1 MAKAC
6 VYAPKRGTELFYKL
20 KKLYGYEK
28 AWDIYG
34 IAISSRFQNNNKS
47 TLSLDKEGVPS
58 FESLM
63 NNSYIKNFIGKSGEV
78 KNLQQQYPAVE
89 DTLDNYKLA
98 LEQAKNFN
106 KNNSNFIATIEYK
119 DDKLQVTIAERNS
132 ELEEKFKNQ
141 YASFKL
147 NERLANILTKQGI
160 TIGNLTEVE
169 TKAGRVGVT
178 DLSAANRIAHNAVQ
192 LIRIANNM
200 EGHGAISE
208 EFSHVLIASMRN
220 SPLVQRALSKLMN
233 ENTAKVII
241 GEEEYNKLV
250 EFYGDRPDVQE
261 LIAEEALG
269 QLLEKNLL
277 DHELN
282 TGDTLFDRLVKHIRA
297 EYKDADADAII
308 EAIHEANTIAS
319 ELAKTVN
326 DNMSISLSE
335 AKHREVQFNKLSDKV
350 EANMQILK
358 DAVATEAKR
367 KLITANLEVKGKASA
382 LVENLQ
388 NLMIDG
394 DPISGIVT
402 YAQNVLEDF
411 KSAQNSLSNID
422 SSDLNTAFNTL
433 RRVRT
438 ILQSY
443 APFINSMN
451 KLALEEKEDLQNVT
465 DDKGLMTLYD
475 MINSMNSLSN
485 QLGVLYMEKAVPSFA
500 AFIKPILGDK
510 IQLKMNDADSVRTIE
525 EMLNTA
531 EGDISLLDRWLDG
544 MGDSSDILLRTFDKV
559 VKNAK
564 DKARMQSLKEI
575 KQIQTLMLEAEKAGI
590 TSFDWI
596 YEKDSEGNLT
606 GNYVSEYN
614 VGQYL
619 KDEKAMRESLDKKY
633 GINPSGE
640 EAKKKIAERRNWY
653 NTHSRMIIVGV
664 NKRVRKPG
672 VMYKNSAYS
681 SIMNNSTKAKLFKDI
696 MSLKTAMDKRYNSGN
711 IYSNRAIQCRKDGV
725 QRFMD
730 SMSSASNIL
739 TQIKENI
746 KAEIVEKPDD
756 DQIFGNNSRKG
767 LTDFSGREFLSLP
780 KLYTTRLENPNELST
795 DIFKSLM
802 LYSISSNEY
811 QQLDNIVDALETG
824 RVLASENRKTKV
836 TRGSMPIQERFNSM
850 GMSFINNI
858 FTPVGSTNM
867 DAKLNDFFESQ
878 IYGKYLKDS
887 GYAEV
892 FGNKVNYNKLTSV
905 VLKCTSLAQMGF
917 NFLANI
923 ANVTTGIG
931 MQNIEA
937 AANQYFS
944 VKDLASADATYTSL
958 LPALTAEM
966 GSRIKTNKL
975 SLFDELFDV
984 KQDFKNASSQ
994 TKSWVR
1000 LILGERLAYLGQDCG
1015 DHWLY
1020 NRTAIAMAKKEHL
1033 FKNGK
1038 DMGSVWDNLK
1048 TREAGAAKE
1057 MYVEEGYTYKD
1068 GREFTATDFARKI
1081 AHVNQRLFGIYNQ
1094 DDQNAAKRVI
1104 LGRMCLQYRNWI
1116 KPQFNARFMKGQ
1128 FNLDTHTWEEGYFRT
1143 CGRLIADCV
1152 KAGNVAVLNWDK
1164 LNETEKSNVVRA
1176 LTEVLQYAAVWML
1189 ANLVQ
1194 WPDDK
1199 DRPWCTQM
1207 AEYLA
1212 KRSEHELGNLCPSLT
1227 MANEILTTVQK
1238 PAACLSAVQA
1248 TSNFLWACVYPPMWN
1263 NEKQSGT
1270 FEGHSDLYAR
1280 FFKLP
1285 LPGISQY
1292 RSMDRFLND
1301 LDNSIQFY
1309 SRASY

>member
-6 VYAPKRGTELFYKL
+6 VFAPKKGTELFYKL
-20 KKLYGYEK
+20 KQLYGYEK

-34 IAISSRFQNNNKS
+34 IAISSRFQKDNKS
-47 TLSLDKEGVPS
+47 TLSLNEEGVPS

-63 NNSYIKNFIGKSGEV
+63 NNSYIKEFIGKAGEI
-78 KNLQQQYPAVE
+78 KNLQEQFKAVD
-89 DTLDNYKLA
+89 DTIDNYKLA
-98 LEQAKNFN
+98 LDDANNFN
-106 KNNSNFIATIEYK
+106 KNNPDFIATIEYK
-119 DDKLQVTIAERNS
+119 DDKLQVTIAERNAA
-132 ELEEKFKNQ
+132 LEEKFKNQ

-147 NERLANILTKQGI
+147 NERLASILVNQGI
-160 TIGNLTEVE
+160 TIGNLTEAEV
-169 TKAGRVGVT
+169 KAGRVGVT
-178 DLSAANRIAHNAVQ
+178 DLNVAN
-192 LIRIANNM
+192 RIANNM
-200 EGHGAISE
+200 VQLIRVANNMEGYGAISE
-208 EFSHVLIASMRN
+208 EFSHLLIESMRK
-220 SPLVQRALSKLMN
+220 SPLVQRAISKLGD
-233 ENTAKVII
+233 EKVAKAII
-241 GEEEYNKLV
+241 GEDEYNNLR
-250 EFYGDRPDVQE
+250 EFYGDRPDIQE
-261 LIAEEALG
+261 ILAEEALG

-277 DHELN
+277 DTELH
-282 TGDTLFDRLVKHIRA
+282 TGTPIFDRLIKQIRA

-308 EAIHEANTIAS
+308 AAINEANTIAS
-319 ELAKTVN
+319 TIAKTVK
-326 DNMSISLSE
+326 DDMTISMSDIKRQDL
-335 AKHREVQFNKLSDKV
+335 QFNRLSDRV
-350 EANMQILK
+350 EANMKILK
-358 DAVATEAKR
+358 DAIATEAKR
-367 KLITANLEVKGKASA
+367 NLITQNKDVKAKASN
-382 LVENLQ
+382 LVEALQ
-388 NLMIDG
+388 DLMVDG
-394 DPISGIVT
+394 DPIDGIVT
-402 YAQNVLEDF
+402 YAENVLEDF
-411 KSAQNSLSNID
+411 KEAQTSLNEVNTQNI
-422 SSDLNTAFNTL
+422 SDAFNTL
-433 RRVRT
+433 RRTRT

-443 APFINSMN
+443 APFIKAMN
-451 KLALEEKEDLQNVT
+451 ELALAEKEELQDVT
-465 DDKGLMTLYD
+465 DDKGLITLYD
-475 MINSMNSLSN
+475 MITNMNALSN
-485 QLGVLYMEKAVPSFA
+485 QLGVLYMKKAVPAFA
-500 AFIKPILGDK
+500 AFIKPILGDR
-510 IQLKMNDADSVRTIE
+510 IQLNMNDDSSVKTVE
-525 EMLNTA
+525 EMLTTS

-564 DKARMQSLKEI
+564 DKARIASLREI
-575 KQIQTLMLEAEKAGI
+575 KQIQNLMLEAENKGI
-590 TSFDWI
+590 TSFDWM

-614 VGQYL
+614 IGQYL
-619 KDEKAMRESLDKKY
+619 KDEKAMRAALDKKY
-633 GINPSGE
+633 GVNPSGE
-640 EAKKKIAERRNWY
+640 AMTKKIAERRNWY
-653 NTHSRMIIVGV
+653 NTHSRMVDVG
-664 NKRVRKPG
+664 NGKRVRRPG
-672 VMYKNSAYS
+672 ASYKNSAYT
-681 SIMNNSTKAKLFKDI
+681 SIMNNANKASIFKKVI
-696 MSLKTAMDKRYNSGN
+696 ELKNSMDARYNSGG
-711 IYSNRAIQCRKDGV
+711 IYGNRAIQCRKDGV

-730 SMSSASNIL
+730 SMSSASNIF
-739 TQIKENI
+739 TQIKENL
-746 KAEIVEKPDD
+746 KAEIMEKPDD
-756 DQIFGNNSRKG
+756 DQLFGARSRKG

-780 KLYTTRLENPNELST
+780 KLYTTLLENPNELST

-811 QQLDNIVDALETG
+811 SQLDKVIDGLETG
-824 RVLASENRKTKV
+824 RVLATEFRQNKV
-836 TRGSMPIQERFNSM
+836 TRGSTPIQERFNSL
-850 GMSFINNI
+850 GMSFVNNI

-878 IYGKYLKDS
+878 VYGKYLKDS
-887 GYAEV
+887 GYTEL
-892 FGNKVNYNKLTSV
+892 FGNKVNHNKVASL

-944 VKDLASADATYTSL
+944 VSDLASADATYMSL
-958 LPALTAEM
+958 MPGVTAEM
-966 GSRIKTNKL
+966 GSRVKTNKL

-1000 LILGERLAYLGQDCG
+1000 LILGERLAYLGQECG

-1033 FKNGK
+1033 FRNGK

-1048 TREAGAAKE
+1048 TRDIGETKE
-1057 MYVEEGYTYKD
+1057 MYVEEGFLYKD
-1068 GREFTATDFARKI
+1068 GRKFSATDFARKI

-1128 FNLDTHTWEEGYFRT
+1128 YNLDTHTWEEGYFRT
-1143 CGRLIADCV
+1143 CGRLMMDCI
-1152 KAGNVAVLNWDK
+1152 KGGNRAAFNWNN
-1164 LNETEKSNVVRA
+1164 LNETEKTNVVRA
-1176 LTEVLQYAAVWML
+1176 LTEVLQYAAVWMI
-1189 ANLVQ
+1189 ANLIQ

-1199 DRPWCTQM
+1199 NRPWCTQM

-1227 MANEILTTVQK
+1227 MANEMLTTVQK

-1248 TSNFLWACVYPPMWN
+1248 TSNFLWASMYPPMWN

-1270 FEGHSDLYAR
+1270 FKGHSDLYAR
-1280 FFKLP
+1280 FFKMP
-1285 LPGISQY
+1285 IPGISQY

-1309 SRASY
+1309 SKASY

>member
-20 KKLYGYEK
+20 KKLYGYDK

-34 IAISSRFQNNNKS
+34 IAISSRFQNDNKS

-63 NNSYIKNFIGKSGEV
+63 NNSYIKKFIGKSGEV
-78 KNLQQQYPAVE
+78 KNLQQQFNAVE
-89 DTLDNYKLA
+89 DTIDNYKVA

-106 KNNSNFIATIEYK
+106 KNNTDFISTIEYK
-119 DDKLQVTIAERNS
+119 DNKLQVTVAERTS

-147 NERLANILTKQGI
+147 NEKLTTILAKQGI

-178 DLSAANRIAHNAVQ
+178 DLNAANNIAHNAVQ
-192 LIRIANNM
+192 LIRVANNM

-220 SPLVQRALSKLMN
+220 SPLVQRALSKLMD
-233 ENTAKVII
+233 ERIAKAII
-241 GEEEYNKLV
+241 GEEEYNNLV
-250 EFYGDRPDVQE
+250 EFYGNRPDSNE

-277 DHELN
+277 DSNLN
-282 TGDTLFDRLVKHIRA
+282 TGDNLFNRLVKHIRA
-297 EYKDADADAII
+297 EYKEADADAII
-308 EAIHEANTIAS
+308 EAIHETNTIAS
-319 ELAKTVN
+319 ELVKRVN
-326 DNMSISLSE
+326 DDMSISLSE
-335 AKHREVQFNKLSDKV
+335 AKHRNIQFNKLSDRV

-358 DAVATEAKR
+358 DAIATEAKR
-367 KLITANLEVKGKASA
+367 KLITSNTEVRKKASA
-382 LVENLQ
+382 LVESLQ
-388 NLMIDG
+388 DLTIDG
-394 DPISGIVT
+394 DPISGIIT
-402 YAQNVLEDF
+402 YTENVLDDF
-411 KSAQNSLSNID
+411 KTAQRALNALD
-422 SSDLNTAFNTL
+422 SEDLNTAFNSL

-443 APFINSMN
+443 APFITSMN
-451 KLALEEKEDLQNVT
+451 KLALEEKDDLQNVT
-465 DDKGLMTLYD
+465 DDKGLTTLYD
-475 MINSMNSLSN
+475 MINSMNALSN
-485 QLGVLYMEKAVPSFA
+485 QLGVLYMQKAVPSFA

-510 IQLKMNDADSVRTIE
+510 IQLNMNDANSVKTVE

-590 TSFDWI
+590 TSFDWM

-606 GNYVSEYN
+606 GNYISEYN
-614 VGQYL
+614 IGQYL
-619 KDEKAMRESLDKKY
+619 KDEKEMKASLDEKY
-633 GINPSGE
+633 GVNPSGE
-640 EAKKKIAERRNWY
+640 DMKKKIAARRNWY
-653 NTHSRMIIVGV
+653 NTHSRVVDMGGG
-664 NKRVRKPG
+664 KKVRKPG
-672 VMYKNSAYS
+672 AMYKNSAYS
-681 SIMNNSTKAKLFKDI
+681 SMMSNSTKTKLFKDV
-696 MSLKTAMDKRYNSGN
+696 MSLKQSMDNRYNSGN

-730 SMSSASNIL
+730 AMSSASNIL
-739 TQIKENI
+739 TQVKENL
-746 KAEIVEKPDD
+746 KAEIVERPDD
-756 DQIFGNNSRKG
+756 DQLFGNNSRKG
-767 LTDFSGREFLSLP
+767 LTDFSGKEFLSLP
-780 KLYTTRLENPNELST
+780 KLYTTMLENPNELST
-795 DIFKSLM
+795 DIFRSLM

-811 QQLDNIVDALETG
+811 QQLDNVIDALETG
-824 RVLASENRKTKV
+824 RVLATENRKTKV
-836 TRGSMPIQERFNSM
+836 TRGSLPIQERFNSM
-850 GMSFINNI
+850 GLSFINNI

-878 IYGKYLKDS
+878 VYGKYLKDS
-887 GYAEV
+887 GYTEI
-892 FGNKVNYNKLTSV
+892 FGNKVNHNKLTSV

-937 AANQYFS
+937 AANQYFGVS
-944 VKDLASADATYTSL
+944 DLASADATYMSL
-958 LPALTAEM
+958 LPGLTAEM
-966 GSRIKTNKL
+966 GARVKINKL

-994 TKSWVR
+994 TKNWVR
-1000 LILGERLAYLGQDCG
+1000 LILGERLFYIGQDCG

-1038 DMGSVWDNLK
+1038 DMGSLWDNLK
-1048 TREAGAAKE
+1048 IRDVGTTKE

-1068 GREFTATDFARKI
+1068 GREFTTTDFARKL

-1143 CGRLIADCV
+1143 CGRLIADCI
-1152 KAGNVAVLNWDK
+1152 KAGNTASLNWNT
-1164 LNETEKSNVVRA
+1164 LNSTEKTNVVRA
-1176 LTEVLQYAAVWML
+1176 ITEVLQYTAVWMI
-1189 ANLVQ
+1189 ANLIQ

-1227 MANEILTTVQK
+1227 MANEMLTTVQK

-1248 TSNFLWACVYPPMWN
+1248 TSNFLWACMYPPMWN

-1285 LPGISQY
+1285 IPGISQY

-1309 SRASY
+1309 SKASY

>member
-20 KKLYGYEK
+20 KKLYGYDK

-34 IAISSRFQNNNKS
+34 IAISSRFQNDNKS

-63 NNSYIKNFIGKSGEV
+63 NNSYIKKFIGKSGEV
-78 KNLQQQYPAVE
+78 KNLQQQFNAVE
-89 DTLDNYKLA
+89 DTIDNYKVA

-106 KNNSNFIATIEYK
+106 KNNTDFISTIEYQ
-119 DDKLQVTIAERNS
+119 DNKLQVTVAERTS

-147 NERLANILTKQGI
+147 NEKLATILAKQGI
-160 TIGNLTEVE
+160 TIGNLTEAE

-178 DLSAANRIAHNAVQ
+178 DLNAANNIAHNAVQ
-192 LIRIANNM
+192 LIRVANNM

-220 SPLVQRALSKLMN
+220 SPLVQRALSKLMD
-233 ENTAKVII
+233 ERIAKAII
-241 GEEEYNKLV
+241 GEEEYNNLV
-250 EFYGDRPDVQE
+250 EFYGNRPDSNE

-277 DHELN
+277 DSKLN
-282 TGDTLFDRLVKHIRA
+282 TGDNLFNRLVKHIRA
-297 EYKDADADAII
+297 EYKEADANAII

-319 ELAKTVN
+319 ELAKRVN
-326 DNMSISLSE
+326 DDMSISLSE
-335 AKHREVQFNKLSDKV
+335 AKHRNVQFNKLSDRV

-358 DAVATEAKR
+358 DAIATEAKR
-367 KLITANLEVKGKASA
+367 KLITSNTEVRKKASA
-382 LVENLQ
+382 LVESLQ
-388 NLMIDG
+388 DLIIDG
-394 DPISGIVT
+394 DPISGIIT
-402 YAQNVLEDF
+402 YAENVLDDF
-411 KSAQNSLSNID
+411 KVAQSTLNALD
-422 SSDLNTAFNTL
+422 SEDLNTAFNSL

-443 APFINSMN
+443 APFITSMN
-451 KLALEEKEDLQNVT
+451 KLALEEKDDLQNVT
-465 DDKGLMTLYD
+465 DDKGLTTLYD
-475 MINSMNSLSN
+475 IINSMNALSN
-485 QLGVLYMEKAVPSFA
+485 QLGVLYMQKAVPSFA

-510 IQLKMNDADSVRTIE
+510 IQLNMNDANSVKTVE

-590 TSFDWI
+590 TSFDWM

-606 GNYVSEYN
+606 GNYISEYN
-614 VGQYL
+614 IGQYL
-619 KDEKAMRESLDKKY
+619 KEEKEMRASLNDKY
-633 GINPSGE
+633 GVNPSGE
-640 EAKKKIAERRNWY
+640 DMKKKIAARRNWY
-653 NTHSRMIIVGV
+653 NTHSRIVDMGGG
-664 NKRVRKPG
+664 KKVRKPG
-672 VMYKNSAYS
+672 AMYKNSAYS
-681 SIMNNSTKAKLFKDI
+681 SMMSNNTKAKLFKDV
-696 MSLKTAMDKRYNSGN
+696 MSLKQSMDNRYNSGN
-711 IYSNRAIQCRKDGV
+711 IYGNRAIQCRKDGV

-730 SMSSASNIL
+730 AMSSASNIL
-739 TQIKENI
+739 TQVKENL
-746 KAEIVEKPDD
+746 KAEIVERPDD
-756 DQIFGNNSRKG
+756 DQLFGNNSRKG
-767 LTDFSGREFLSLP
+767 LTDFSGKEFLSLP
-780 KLYTTRLENPNELST
+780 KLYTTMLENPNELST

-811 QQLDNIVDALETG
+811 QQLDNVIDALETG
-824 RVLASENRKTKV
+824 RVLATENRRTKV
-836 TRGSMPIQERFNSM
+836 TRGSLPIQERFNSM
-850 GMSFINNI
+850 GLSFINNI

-878 IYGKYLKDS
+878 VYGKYLKDS
-887 GYAEV
+887 GYTEI
-892 FGNKVNYNKLTSV
+892 FGNKVNHNKLTSV

-937 AANQYFS
+937 AANQYFGVS
-944 VKDLASADATYTSL
+944 DLASADATYMSL
-958 LPALTAEM
+958 LPGLTAEM
-966 GSRIKTNKL
+966 GARVKTNKL

-994 TKSWVR
+994 TKNWVR
-1000 LILGERLAYLGQDCG
+1000 LILGERLFYIGQDCG

-1038 DMGSVWDNLK
+1038 DMGSLWDNLK
-1048 TREAGAAKE
+1048 IRDVGATKE

-1068 GREFTATDFARKI
+1068 GRAFTTTDFARKL

-1143 CGRLIADCV
+1143 CGRLIADCI
-1152 KAGNVAVLNWDK
+1152 KAGNTASLSWNK
-1164 LNETEKSNVVRA
+1164 LNSTEKTNVVRA
-1176 LTEVLQYAAVWML
+1176 ITEVLQYAAVWMI
-1189 ANLVQ
+1189 ANLIQ

-1227 MANEILTTVQK
+1227 MANEMLTTVQK

-1248 TSNFLWACVYPPMWN
+1248 TSNFLWACMYPPMWN

-1285 LPGISQY
+1285 IPGISQY

-1309 SRASY
+1309 SKASY

>member
-20 KKLYGYEK
+20 KKLYGYDK

-34 IAISSRFQNNNKS
+34 IAISSRFQNDNKS

-63 NNSYIKNFIGKSGEV
+63 NNSYIKKFIGKSGEV
-78 KNLQQQYPAVE
+78 KNLQQQFNAVE
-89 DTLDNYKLA
+89 DTIDNYKVA

-106 KNNSNFIATIEYK
+106 KNNTDFISTIEDK
-119 DDKLQVTIAERNS
+119 DGKLQVTVAERTS

-147 NERLANILTKQGI
+147 NEKLATILAKQGI
-160 TIGNLTEVE
+160 TIGNLTEAE

-178 DLSAANRIAHNAVQ
+178 DLNAANNIAHNAVQ
-192 LIRIANNM
+192 LIRVANNM

-220 SPLVQRALSKLMN
+220 SPLVQRALSKLMD
-233 ENTAKVII
+233 ERIAKAII
-241 GEEEYNKLV
+241 GEEEYNNLV
-250 EFYGDRPDVQE
+250 EFYGNRPDSNE

-277 DHELN
+277 DSNLN
-282 TGDTLFDRLVKHIRA
+282 TGDNLFNRLVKHIRA
-297 EYKDADADAII
+297 EYKEADADAII

-319 ELAKTVN
+319 ELAKRVN
-326 DNMSISLSE
+326 DDMSISLSE
-335 AKHREVQFNKLSDKV
+335 TKHRDVQFNKLSDRV

-358 DAVATEAKR
+358 DAIATEAKR
-367 KLITANLEVKGKASA
+367 KLITSNTEIRKKASA
-382 LVENLQ
+382 LVESLQ
-388 NLMIDG
+388 DLTIDG
-394 DPISGIVT
+394 DPISGIIT
-402 YAQNVLEDF
+402 YTENALDDF
-411 KSAQNSLSNID
+411 KTAQSALNALD
-422 SSDLNTAFNTL
+422 SEDLNTAFNSL

-438 ILQSY
+438 MLQSY
-443 APFINSMN
+443 APFITSMN
-451 KLALEEKEDLQNVT
+451 KLALEEKDDLQNVT
-465 DDKGLMTLYD
+465 DDKGLTTLYD
-475 MINSMNSLSN
+475 MINSMNALSN
-485 QLGVLYMEKAVPSFA
+485 QLGVLYMQKAVPSFA
-500 AFIKPILGDK
+500 AFIKPILGDR
-510 IQLKMNDADSVRTIE
+510 IQLNMNDANSVKTVE

-590 TSFDWI
+590 TSFDWM

-614 VGQYL
+614 IGQYL
-619 KDEKAMRESLDKKY
+619 KDEKEMMASLNEKY
-633 GINPSGE
+633 GVNPSGE
-640 EAKKKIAERRNWY
+640 DMKKKIAARRNWY
-653 NTHSRMIIVGV
+653 NTHSRVVDMGGG
-664 NKRVRKPG
+664 KKVRKPG
-672 VMYKNSAYS
+672 AMYKNSAYS
-681 SIMNNSTKAKLFKDI
+681 SMMSNSIKTKLFKDV
-696 MSLKTAMDKRYNSGN
+696 MSLKQSMDNRYNSGN

-730 SMSSASNIL
+730 AMSSASNIL
-739 TQIKENI
+739 TQVKENL
-746 KAEIVEKPDD
+746 KAEIVERPDD
-756 DQIFGNNSRKG
+756 DQLFGSNSRKG
-767 LTDFSGREFLSLP
+767 LTDFSGKEFLSLP
-780 KLYTTRLENPNELST
+780 KLYTTMLEDPNELST
-795 DIFKSLM
+795 DIFRSLM

-811 QQLDNIVDALETG
+811 QQLDNVIDALETG
-824 RVLASENRKTKV
+824 KVLATENRRTKV
-836 TRGSMPIQERFNSM
+836 TRGSLPIQERFNSM
-850 GMSFINNI
+850 GVSFINNI

-867 DAKLNDFFESQ
+867 EAKLNDFFESQ
-878 IYGKYLKDS
+878 VYGKYLKDS
-887 GYAEV
+887 GYTEI
-892 FGNKVNYNKLTSV
+892 FGNKVNHNKLTSV

-937 AANQYFS
+937 AANQYFGVS
-944 VKDLASADATYTSL
+944 DLASADATYMSL
-958 LPALTAEM
+958 LPGLTAEM
-966 GSRIKTNKL
+966 GARVKTNKL

-994 TKSWVR
+994 TKNWVR
-1000 LILGERLAYLGQDCG
+1000 LILGERLFYMGQDCG

-1038 DMGSVWDNLK
+1038 DMGSLWDNLK
-1048 TREAGAAKE
+1048 IRDVGATKE

-1068 GREFTATDFARKI
+1068 GRAFTTTDFARKL

-1143 CGRLIADCV
+1143 CGRLIADCI
-1152 KAGNVAVLNWDK
+1152 KAGNTASLSWNK
-1164 LNETEKSNVVRA
+1164 LNSTEKTNVVKA
-1176 LTEVLQYAAVWML
+1176 ITEVLQYAAVWMI
-1189 ANLVQ
+1189 ANLIQ

-1227 MANEILTTVQK
+1227 MANEMLTTVQK
-1238 PAACLSAVQA
+1238 PAACLSVVQA
-1248 TSNFLWACVYPPMWN
+1248 TSNFLWACMYPPMWN

-1285 LPGISQY
+1285 IPGISQY

-1309 SRASY
+1309 SKASY